1 MTEPA
6 TSSVDDLRREGLLVL
21 RGPDGAAEVDILLA
35 HVLGHSRA
43 WLRAHGGDAVDR
55 GLRSRFRDCLA
66 RRRVGMP
73 VAYLTGSREFWS
85 LPLRVTPDVL
95 IPRADTERLVEM
107 ALERLPVDRAGRVLD
122 LGTGSGAIALAL
134 ARERPRCAV
143 LATDYSPEAL
153 TVAED
158 NARRLGMEDR
168 IRFLRSDWFAAL
180 RHERPFDLV
189 VSNPPYL
196 AAGDR
201 HLREGD
207 LRHEPVRALIA
218 GRDGLDAIRDIVAAA
233 PRHLEPDGW
242 LLLEHGMEQGAAVRA
257 LMLGAGLCE
266 VATGH
271 DLEGRERVTHGRRP
285 ASWGH

>member
-1 MTEPA
+1 MNDPA
-6 TSSVDDLRREGLLVL
+6 PCTVDDLRREGLLVL
-21 RGPDGAAEVDILLA
+21 RGAEGAAEADILLA

-43 WLRAHGGDAVDR
+43 WLRAHGDDPVDH
-55 GLRSRFRDCLA
+55 GQRSRFRDVLA
-66 RRRVGMP
+66 RRRVGVP

-85 LPLRVTPDVL
+85 LPLQVTPDVL
-95 IPRADTERLVEM
+95 VPRADTERLVEL
-107 ALERLPVDRAGRVLD
+107 ALERLPVDRPGRLVD

-134 ARERPRCAV
+134 ARERPRCSV
-143 LATDYSPEAL
+143 VATDFSPAAL
-153 TVAED
+153 AVAAE
-158 NARRLGMEDR
+158 NARRLGLDDR

-218 GRDGLDAIRDIVAAA
+218 GRDGLDAIRRSSR
-233 PRHLEPDGW
+233 PRRRTW
-242 LLLEHGMEQGAAVRA
+242 SRT
-257 LMLGAGLCE
+257 AGCCSST
-266 VATGH
+266 AWS
-271 DLEGRERVTHGRRP
+271 RGRRCAP
-285 ASWGH
+285 

>member
-6 TSSVDDLRREGLLVL
+6 ASSVDDLRREGLLVL
-21 RGPDGAAEVDILLA
+21 RGPEGAAEVDVLLA

-43 WLRAHGGDAVDR
+43 WLRAHGDDPVDAAA
-55 GLRSRFRDCLA
+55 RSRFRDCLA

-73 VAYLTGSREFWS
+73 VAYLTGTREFWS
-85 LPLRVTPDVL
+85 LSLRVTPDVL
-95 IPRADTERLVEM
+95 VPRADTERLVEL
-107 ALERLPVDRAGRVLD
+107 ALERLPLDRPGRIAD

-134 ARERPRCAV
+134 ARERPRCTV
-143 LATDYSPEAL
+143 LAIDNSEAAL
-153 TVAED
+153 AVAAD
-158 NARRLGMEDR
+158 NARRLGLDDR
-168 IRFLRSDWFAAL
+168 VRPLRSDWFAAL

-189 VSNPPYL
+189 VGNPPYL

-218 GRDGLDAIRDIVAAA
+218 GRDGLDAIRDIVRAA

-257 LMLGAGLCE
+257 LMTAAGFAE
-266 VATGH
+266 VATAR
-271 DLEGRERVTHGRRP
+271 DLEGRERVTLGRRP
-285 ASWGH
+285 GAWSR

>member
-1 MTEPA
+1 MSAPA

-21 RGPDGAAEVDILLA
+21 RGPDGAGEVDILLA

-43 WLRAHGGDAVDR
+43 WLRAHGEDPVDH
-55 GLRSRFRDCLA
+55 GLRSRFRDLLA
-66 RRRVGMP
+66 RRRVGVP

-85 LPLRVTPDVL
+85 LSLRVTPDVL
-95 IPRADTERLVEM
+95 VPRADTERLVEL
-107 ALERLPVDRAGRVLD
+107 ALERLPLDRASRLAD

-134 ARERPRCAV
+134 ARERPRCTV
-143 LATDYSPEAL
+143 LATDYSEAAL
-153 TVAED
+153 AVATD
-158 NARRLGMEDR
+158 NALRLGLDDR
-168 IRFLRSDWFAAL
+168 VRFLRSDWFAAL

-218 GRDGLDAIRDIVAAA
+218 GRDGLDAIREIVAAA
-233 PRHLEPDGW
+233 PVHLEADGW

-266 VATGH
+266 VATGR
-271 DLEGRERVTHGRRP
+271 DLEGRERVTLGRRP
-285 ASWGH
+285 AGWRR